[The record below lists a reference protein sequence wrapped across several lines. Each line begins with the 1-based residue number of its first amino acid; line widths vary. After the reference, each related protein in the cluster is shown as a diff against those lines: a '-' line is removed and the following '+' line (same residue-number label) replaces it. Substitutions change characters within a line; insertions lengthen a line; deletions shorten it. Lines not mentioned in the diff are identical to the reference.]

1 MTTISLKPLPKIFV
15 TLAGGTTLLLAG
27 LAAAPTAFAAP
38 ELSVYINGPEKLQAG
53 LSGTYNVSAT
63 NDGDVSAPAE
73 VFIIFAGKLDQTDQ
87 VTASG
92 GLDCEVR
99 HDAGINAAVRCT
111 TPQLQAKTGYNI
123 VVHGRGSAPGAGQ
136 VVAKINVD
144 QSVQEGGFGNPATAY
159 ADNTFQKSV
168 TIN

>member
-1 MTTISLKPLPKIFV
+1 MGQNSW
-15 TLAGGTTLLLAG
+15 
-27 LAAAPTAFAAP
+27 
-38 ELSVYINGPEKLQAG
+38 QAG

-99 HDAGINAAVRCT
+99 QDAGINAAVRCT
-111 TPQLQAKTGYNI
+111 TPQLRAKTGYNI
-123 VVHGRGSAPGAGQ
+123 VVQGRGSAPGAGQ
-136 VVAKINVD
+136 LVARINVD
-144 QSVQEGGFGNPATAY
+144 QSVQAGGLSSSCDRTRRQHFSKERHDKLE
-159 ADNTFQKSV
+159 ADGLAVPRT
-168 TIN
+168 